1 MKGFTLIELIV
12 VVAIIG
18 LLEAV
23 SIYLIYIVMLLIKL
37 ACMKRKYTA
46 IFLFTEFYDQD
57 SVHNVL
63 PAPILSA
70 CSMITDASVGP
81 LY

>member
-1 MKGFTLIELIV
+1 MY
-12 VVAIIG
+12 
-18 LLEAV
+18 EAKV
-23 SIYLIYIVMLLIKL
+23 YSNI
-37 ACMKRKYTA
+37 
-46 IFLFTEFYDQD
+46 LFTEFYDQD